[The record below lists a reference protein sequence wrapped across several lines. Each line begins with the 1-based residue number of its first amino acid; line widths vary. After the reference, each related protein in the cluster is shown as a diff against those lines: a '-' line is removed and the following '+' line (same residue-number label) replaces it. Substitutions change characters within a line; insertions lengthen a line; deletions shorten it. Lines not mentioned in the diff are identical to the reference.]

1 MYLIVRTFHYGSD
14 FAARTEDG
22 AEARRLQDEVR
33 ETQDFAIDSEGDA
46 YYPEVNIV
54 QVLADGS
61 TTLPEWERI

>member
-1 MYLIVRTFHYGSD
+1 MYWVIRTFHHGSD
-14 FAARTEDG
+14 FVARTTDG

-33 ETQDFAIDSEGDA
+33 ESQDFAVDQEGDA
-46 YYPEVNIV
+46 YYPEVNVI